1 MKQCLLSTVDN
12 PFDPFYQFDEWYRYD
27 CEKGYNCS
35 GTMMRVAKVDDS
47 MSMTEE
53 NAEIER
59 AIDRI
64 IEIDPLNLYKKVVV
78 ELDDPTDEDFEEV

>member
-1 MKQCLLSTVDN
+1 MRQCLLSTVDN
-12 PFDPFYQFDEWYRYD
+12 PFDPFYQFDDWYRYD
-27 CEKGYNCS
+27 CEKGYDSS
-35 GTMMRVAKVDDS
+35 GTMMRLAEVTDD

-64 IEIDPLNLYKKVVV
+64 VAHDPFNLYKKVVV
-78 ELDDPTDEDFEEV
+78 ELDDPSDEDFNED